1 MNNQEN
7 IHWTDDPE
15 LLARYALDHLE
26 VAQRRLLDDH
36 LAICDA
42 CRTAVQKEKELAA
55 GIRLA
60 GRQHLKERLR
70 GRIKMEEPNILRRYQ
85 LASLAAAIIVVSI
98 GIGFFRFYFGSFE
111 WPSKFSSRK
120 YILKQSLPDSNKST
134 QEIRHADKPAD
145 EIAEASKPGPEL
157 KPGSQEPS
165 ALSDN
170 LAARGVSGAGGNS
183 GSGLSELKKTEPT
196 SQPAEH
202 ARAIWLL
209 GTITVVRDV
218 RGDPGATQSLSHARS
233 EKIAKEKSDTKQYA
247 ERTRTLTIRKGITS
261 QMITLSERPASSL
274 PESRLSRY
282 DAAGSVQTLVQHT
295 PAGLSITMYR
305 DVPASASTIHDATI
319 EPVTDDSIV
328 VTMGNERIAY
338 RIPGGWGSSPSS
350 KTDNERR

>member
-1 MNNQEN
+1 MDNQEN

-15 LLARYALDHLE
+15 LLTRYALGRIED
-26 VAQRRLLDDH
+26 AQRRLLDDH
-36 LAICDA
+36 LATCDA
-42 CRTAVQKEKELAA
+42 CRNAVRREMELAA

-70 GRIKMEEPNILRRYQ
+70 GRIKIAEPNFLRRYQ
-85 LASLAAAIIVVSI
+85 LASLAAAIIVISI

-111 WPSKFSSRK
+111 WPSKFSSRNFV
-120 YILKQSLPDSNKST
+120 LKQSSSDSSKPKE
-134 QEIRHADKPAD
+134 EISHADKPEPD
-145 EIAEASKPGPEL
+145 L
-157 KPGSQEPS
+157 KPGSQKPS

-170 LAARGVSGAGGNS
+170 LAAREASGAGGNPE
-183 GSGLSELKKTEPT
+183 SGLSETKSIETA
-196 SQPAEH
+196 SQPAEK

-209 GTITVVRDV
+209 GTITVIRDA
-218 RGDPGATQSLSHARS
+218 RGSAGITQSLSPART
-233 EKIAKEKSDTKQYA
+233 EKTAKKKSDTKQYA
-247 ERTRTLTIRKGITS
+247 ERTRTLTIRKDGTS
-261 QMITLSERPASSL
+261 QKITLSERPASSL

-282 DAAGSVQTLVQHT
+282 DAARSIQTLVEHT

-305 DVPASASTIHDATI
+305 DVPAMTSHIHDATI
-319 EPVTDDSIV
+319 EPVTDDSLI